1 MKTPRPATAI
11 NAETAR
17 HRHFPSL
24 NAMFSKLGISPT
36 YAAKK
41 TNTCEPAKGW
51 FLFDDIRLAMP
62 ETQRKLRKAC
72 PAFDKAKQ
80 AIEAKTKRR
89 RKNGGDV
96 AVRIDSRTII
106 LVPAEKWTPDY
117 ADRYRAKMEA
127 SKPQPHSQPFK
138 TFTDMNNAIKQ
149 KKVKRGP
156 GRPRKGA
163 A

>member
-1 MKTPRPATAI
+1 MKTPIPATAI

-17 HRHFPSL
+17 RRHFPSL

-41 TNTCEPAKGW
+41 TNSCEPAKGW

-62 ETQRKLRKAC
+62 ETQRKRK
-72 PAFDKAKQ
+72 
-80 AIEAKTKRR
+80 T
-89 RKNGGDV
+89 KNGGDV

-106 LVPAEKWTPDY
+106 LVPADKWTPDY
-117 ADRYRAKMEA
+117 AERYRAKMEA
-127 SKPQPHSQPFK
+127 SKPQPHLQPFK

-149 KKVKRGP
+149 KKTKRGP
-156 GRPRKGA
+156 GRPRKERA
-163 A
+163 